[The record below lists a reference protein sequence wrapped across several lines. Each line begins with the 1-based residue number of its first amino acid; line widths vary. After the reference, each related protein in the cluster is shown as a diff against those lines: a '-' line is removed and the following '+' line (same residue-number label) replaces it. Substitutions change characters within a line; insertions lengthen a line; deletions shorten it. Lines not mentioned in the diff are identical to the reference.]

1 MAKRIKLKRPS
12 YKSGYGKPPKETQ
25 FKPGQSGNPKGRPK
39 NTKNLKT
46 DLKEEIHEHI
56 QITEGGQP
64 KKVSKQRAILK
75 RTVEKALKGDMRATE
90 LIIKLTVTHLLDE
103 EIQNEVQDLVAED
116 KEILNRFIEEYLN
129 DKKIR
134 RVKIRRKKKKKRKK
148 RK

>member
-1 MAKRIKLKRPS
+1 MVKRIPLNRDN
-12 YKSGYGKPPKETQ
+12 YEVGYGKPPKHSQ
-25 FKPGQSGNPKGRPK
+25 FKSGQSGNPKGRPK

-46 DLKEEIHEHI
+46 DLKEEIDEHI

-103 EIQNEVQDLVAED
+103 EIQNEVQYLVAED
-116 KEILNRFIEEYLN
+116 KEILNRLAEKYHSR
-129 DKKIR
+129 KKIK
-134 RVKIRRKKKKKRKK
+134 RVKIKRNKRK
-148 RK
+148 